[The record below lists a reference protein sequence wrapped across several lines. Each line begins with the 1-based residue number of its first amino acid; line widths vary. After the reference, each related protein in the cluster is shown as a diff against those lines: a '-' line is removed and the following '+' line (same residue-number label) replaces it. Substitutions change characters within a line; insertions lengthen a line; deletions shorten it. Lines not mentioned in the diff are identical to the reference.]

1 MIYSSFSLAFWYGV
15 SLILDS
21 CDGANPYNPSSMLI
35 VFLSVQSGGIQI
47 GLAAPYFEAI
57 SVARGAAAS
66 VFEVIDRKPLIDSSS
81 TEGKKPTDVQGVVSF
96 KGVVFNYPSRPEIP
110 ILRSI
115 FFSIPSGQTG
125 NIPLMGGKKE
135 VMIGMIG
142 RLFG

>member
-1 MIYSSFSLAFWYGV
+1 
-15 SLILDS
+15 
-21 CDGANPYNPSSMLI
+21 MLI
-35 VFLSVQSGGIQI
+35 VFFSVLSAVVEI
-47 GLAAPYFEAI
+47 GSFVTYFGAI